1 MSTLKAELASAQQ
14 LVKTLRAAVK
24 QERMDAKRIREQLR
38 LTKYL
43 DQCAKKAEREE
54 KRIARIQA
62 LELKLEQLRLK
73 QQSPKAIRKA
83 NQKASAPVVIEKAV
97 A

>member
-1 MSTLKAELASAQQ
+1 MSTAKIELANAIA
-14 LVKTLRAAVK
+14 LVKELRVK
-24 QERMDAKRIREQLR
+24 VKTERMDAKRIREQLR

-62 LELKLEQLRLK
+62 LEAKLEALRLK
-73 QQSPKAIRKA
+73 ANSPKAIRKA
-83 NQKASAPVVIEKAV
+83 NQKASAPVVVQKV